1 MRSSSAQG
9 TGIFTQTGG
18 TNNCHGY
25 LNIASAGGSSFN
37 WGSGGQGYYN
47 LSGTGLLTGAS
58 NEHVGQSGVGV
69 FTQTGGTNATQ
80 SLAVGGSGAYRG
92 TYNLN
97 GGLLQ
102 LSQGLSASGNYAF
115 NFTAG
120 TLQATGAMNVATPL
134 NGAATIDMN
143 GHQVSIQQLVT
154 TSNLTDLNFADPTT
168 GNDLL
173 TIGAGG
179 WAVNPGTAI
188 SFNSAPGVADIGNS
202 YELIAGT
209 LGTFTPIQLATDFT
223 LPTVPGVTYTLSQVS
238 GNIFLNV
245 AAVPEPGTFA
255 LLGAGLMSLLGFAW
269 RRRKAG

>member
-1 MRSSSAQG
+1 M
-9 TGIFTQTGG
+9 
-18 TNNCHGY
+18 
-25 LNIASAGGSSFN
+25 NIASAAGSSFN
-37 WGSGGQGYYN
+37 WGSGGQGYYT

-80 SLAVGGSGAYRG
+80 SLAVGGSGSYRG

-102 LSQGLSASGNYAF
+102 LSQGLSTSGNYAF

-154 TSNLTDLNFADPTT
+154 TSSLTDLNFADPTT

-179 WAVNPGTAI
+179 WAVTRAPPSAST
-188 SFNSAPGVADIGNS
+188 APGLADIGNS

-209 LGTFTPIQLATDFT
+209 LGTFTPAQLATDFT
-223 LPTVPGVTYTLSQVS
+223 LPAAPGVTYTLSQVS
-238 GNIFLNV
+238 GNIYLNV

-255 LLGAGLMSLLGFAW
+255 LLGAGVLGLLGYVW
-269 RRRKAG
+269 RRRKAA